1 MPSGR
6 PLLTIVTDATCVPK
20 TRFAFGTR
28 VNRRQRQG
36 IAFESLRIWRSA
48 NAANLTQAAA
58 GESSQIHSKA
68 PRPTTR
74 LILQHHEGVDRDA
87 NAIPL
92 FLIESLEVFAS
103 FLLGESESFQI
114 GRFYK
119 RTLSFFPIAPTV
131 SRHKGVGTALCD
143 RTASIPL
150 KAACRVSM
158 NNCPSLP
165 HDGIEGRDL
174 RCCCCFRANGKTRGR
189 KDSKWLRW

>member
-20 TRFAFGTR
+20 TGFAFGTR

-103 FLLGESESFQI
+103 FLLWESERSRI

-119 RTLSFFPIAPTV
+119 QTLSFFPIAPAITPAA
-131 SRHKGVGTALCD
+131 RLLCQHSNWCHPPFQSVPPSVPIGATH
-143 RTASIPL
+143 RLRASNRE
-150 KAACRVSM
+150 AAAKV
-158 NNCPSLP
+158 
-165 HDGIEGRDL
+165 
-174 RCCCCFRANGKTRGR
+174 FRPA
-189 KDSKWLRW
+189 